1 MTVDARR
8 EEQLRI
14 QALGAALSR
23 REWWEVE
30 QAYNRIR
37 DEFDRRPTDARLEA
51 AEAALAKA
59 VKALKEIEDHPEN
72 SSGTSRSYG
81 IGWAFWNVQN
91 IARRA
96 RAAAPETEGCEWPAG
111 CPKQRSCSRYRG
123 CMYGCKAHAGRP
135 PEAVRSEIDAA
146 IRSGEKDKP

>member
-1 MTVDARR
+1 MTIDEKHPKDMDMTVAELLADVKTLPNTQTTILSYNERVLVELA
-8 EEQLRI
+8 
-14 QALGAALSR
+14 QALGGALAKAVEHHEATAATLHVYMKR
-23 REWWEVE
+23 TV
-30 QAYNRIR
+30 
-37 DEFDRRPTDARLEA
+37 A

-96 RAAAPETEGCEWPAG
+96 RTATPETE
-111 CPKQRSCSRYRG
+111 S
-123 CMYGCKAHAGRP
+123 
-135 PEAVRSEIDAA
+135 DT
-146 IRSGEKDKP
+146 